1 MRRFRLGTIPLLVA
15 ALACGGS
22 SGGNGPSA
30 PDDPPPPPG
39 PRPIIGTFTGTH
51 SFTFGGIDIGTCTG
65 SVTIDQEASGA
76 FTGTL
81 TVDNAELCADF
92 GDTGTISGSVTGSQV
107 QFDLDGFGIDELL
120 ATVGCQP
127 LGAEAPFVG
136 QLDGDRLIV
145 MLSQQFDCP
154 DQGVVGTATWSID
167 ATRG

>member
-1 MRRFRLGTIPLLVA
+1 
-15 ALACGGS
+15 
-22 SGGNGPSA
+22 
-30 PDDPPPPPG
+30 
-39 PRPIIGTFTGTH
+39 
-51 SFTFGGIDIGTCTG
+51 
-65 SVTIDQEASGA
+65 VTIDQEASGA